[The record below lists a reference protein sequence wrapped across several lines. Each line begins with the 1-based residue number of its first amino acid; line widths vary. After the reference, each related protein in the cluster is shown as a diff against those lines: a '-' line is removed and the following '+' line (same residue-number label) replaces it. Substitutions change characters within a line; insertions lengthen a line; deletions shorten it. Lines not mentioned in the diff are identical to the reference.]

1 MTNAEFDA
9 WAARAFPGGDS
20 ACGRALE
27 IDRETVKALRTG
39 RTKNGASYPV
49 RAHIALA
56 CAAWDA
62 GARCYDGGAAERLTA
77 RLVAEAPGLVRRLL
91 SAERSD
97 SAEG

>member
-49 RAHIALA
+49 RAYIALA
-56 CAAWDA
+56 CSAWD
-62 GARCYDGGAAERLTA
+62 YDGGLPDRLTA
-77 RLVAEAPGLVRRLL
+77 RLIAEAPGLVRRLL